1 MATKPY
7 PQKEETSCVVNEP
20 VVAYG
25 KTASCTPLYEPTSYE
40 MESIMKSKEEFK
52 QGLFYTQEEVDKM
65 VEEWLSPHTMEEIQA
80 ICDEAE
86 ADDEADTLLSSDFV
100 HAEMER
106 LNPWLCK

>member
-7 PQKEETSCVVNEP
+7 PQIEENPGIANEP
-20 VVAYG
+20 AVAYP
-25 KTASCTPLYEPTSYE
+25 AESIHIPNPYV
-40 MESIMKSKEEFK
+40 MESLRRAEEDYK
-52 QGLFYTQEEVDKM
+52 AGRVYTEEEMDKM
-65 VEEWLSPHTMEEIQA
+65 VEEWLRPHTLEEIQA

-86 ADDEADTLLSSDFV
+86 ADDEAGNLLSSDFV

>member
-7 PQKEETSCVVNEP
+7 PPIEETPSVAQEP
-20 VVAYG
+20 VVAYQAES
-25 KTASCTPLYEPTSYE
+25 KYIPSPYV
-40 MESIMKSKEEFK
+40 MESLRRAEDDYKAGRVYTEE
-52 QGLFYTQEEVDKM
+52 EMDKM
-65 VEEWLSPHTMEEIQA
+65 VEEWLRPHTMEEINA

-86 ADDEADTLLSSDFV
+86 ADDEADRLLTCDYV